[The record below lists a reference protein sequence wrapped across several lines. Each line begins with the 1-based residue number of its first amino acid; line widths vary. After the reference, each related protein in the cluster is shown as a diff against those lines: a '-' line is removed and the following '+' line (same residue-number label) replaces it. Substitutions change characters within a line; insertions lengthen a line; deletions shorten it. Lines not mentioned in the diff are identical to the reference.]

1 MAIVISDTNDKR
13 KQVNLNLQKVSL
25 TPTVQPQSGPTTRV
39 QDISPIVKQGEQFLN
54 NFKNLTKVYSQ
65 AVDVF
70 TEEGKRKANE
80 LDEEGFNKALEEIS
94 GDSFSVFGKTKAY
107 NEGLVERYFAT
118 EVPKKLQEIDAD
130 LNSNL
135 TKYGTPEEFEVASAQ
150 KLEEYFDEVRGTF
163 SENVFSSRALNAY
176 TAVTKSKFLLK
187 ANERYLEAIDAF
199 NTEEANNKAYR
210 AVSDL
215 STSSIGLSDGGLQD
229 TLTLTDNKLTVTIPE
244 AQERAKIITGSVIGE
259 IETAIKSK
267 DFVRA
272 DELLDL
278 IEDDE
283 FKINGVA
290 LFNTSNT
297 GNQIKVLRAQY
308 DEQKLIDDKN
318 FITITQPKV
327 VAELNNDLHSMSRQL
342 GEDATMDFID
352 SKLDEIDN
360 GKLTLGDEVY
370 TDERILFEARK
381 EYNSA
386 KGNTTIF
393 KTLWDDEIAKLSSTE
408 LNSYTSDILN
418 PAAIKTIVRDENMNV
433 ALFFGE
439 YTDEMNELHI
449 GKGAPTQALLEAIS
463 NVEIYKND
471 LVKDIIKEL
480 PTEGLTINEKVQF
493 VRDRLIETDF
503 QTLIKDK
510 LMSELRNIT
519 PDETQTN
526 EEIENIANLDKELIT
541 LGYDEATLKQEK
553 DALGDEYYMT
563 MSEVLKQ
570 EQAEVNPYKYSNGQ
584 IETQGVTFG
593 GRFNS
598 FYAADKRFES
608 SENKL
613 KEHNEL
619 ISKLEGRSLFK
630 FYNFNFA
637 DRYTYEINTLGIDGN
652 YDEKIKAHS
661 KLSETLGILGLSSN
675 DLLRGNIT
683 GTSHSVRY
691 PTPPTKFNIE
701 NQFKNRGSQ
710 YNFGVIG
717 IRLNDSYSNT
727 VKAIEAYENDNT
739 NVDSTMKAIAD
750 KYGIDVSELY
760 ALQRQY
766 FEQNGYLK

>member
-493 VRDRLIETDF
+493 VRDRLIEMEF

-519 PDETQTN
+519 PDETQANEQIEIIADLKAKGYTKDEIDQIKFTEGNNFVPAATEALRREEAEDSYYNIGSDGNVSTRGLFVNDRYASFLEAN
-526 EEIENIANLDKELIT
+526 EEGAFI
-541 LGYDEATLKQEK
+541 
-553 DALGDEYYMT
+553 
-563 MSEVLKQ
+563 
-570 EQAEVNPYKYSNGQ
+570 
-584 IETQGVTFG
+584 
-593 GRFNS
+593 
-598 FYAADKRFES
+598 S

-613 KEHNEL
+613 EE
-619 ISKLEGRSLFK
+619 
-630 FYNFNFA
+630 
-637 DRYTYEINTLGIDGN
+637 
-652 YDEKIKAHS
+652 HS
-661 KLSETLGILGLSSN
+661 KVAKKINNKGLG
-675 DLLRGNIT
+675 
-683 GTSHSVRY
+683 
-691 PTPPTKFNIE
+691 
-701 NQFKNRGSQ
+701 
-710 YNFGVIG
+710 NF
-717 IRLNDSYSNT
+717 LF
-727 VKAIEAYENDNT
+727 
-739 NVDSTMKAIAD
+739 
-750 KYGIDVSELY
+750 
-760 ALQRQY
+760 Y
-766 FEQNGYLK
+766 FI

>member
-70 TEEGKRKANE
+70 TEEGKRKASE

-130 LNSNL
+130 LKSNL
-135 TKYGTPEEFEVASAQ
+135 TQYGTPEEFEAASAQ
-150 KLEEYFDEVRGTF
+150 KLEEYFDEVRDTF

-187 ANERYLEAIDAF
+187 ANEGYLEAIDAF

-215 STSSIGLSDGGLQD
+215 ATSSIGLSDGGLQD

-259 IETAIKSK
+259 IGTAIKSK

-290 LFNTSNT
+290 LFNTAST

-308 DEQKLIDDKN
+308 NEQKLIDDKN

-342 GEDATMDFID
+342 GEDATMDFIE
-352 SKLDEIDN
+352 SKLNEIDD

-381 EYNSA
+381 QYNSA

-408 LNSYTSDILN
+408 LDSYTSDILN

-471 LVKDIIKEL
+471 LVKDILKEL

-493 VRDRLIETDF
+493 VRDRLIEMEF

-519 PDETQTN
+519 PDETQANEQIEIIADLKAKGYTKDEIDQIKFTEGNNFVPAATEALRREEAEDSYYNIGSDGNVSTRGLFVNDRYASFLEAN
-526 EEIENIANLDKELIT
+526 EEGAFI
-541 LGYDEATLKQEK
+541 
-553 DALGDEYYMT
+553 
-563 MSEVLKQ
+563 
-570 EQAEVNPYKYSNGQ
+570 
-584 IETQGVTFG
+584 
-593 GRFNS
+593 
-598 FYAADKRFES
+598 S

-613 KEHNEL
+613 EEH
-619 ISKLEGRSLFK
+619 SKVAKKINNKGLGNFLF
-630 FYNFNFA
+630 YSI
-637 DRYTYEINTLGIDGN
+637 INTRLGDFR
-652 YDEKIKAHS
+652 EKSNGYTKIMK
-661 KLSETLGILGLSSN
+661 TIQTVGIN
-675 DLLRGNIT
+675 QDDLLNGKIIATPNDTNGMLYMQADPNNGRVNIHT
-683 GTSHSVRY
+683 LIAQKRISFDTFGIQLNKS
-691 PTPPTKFNIE
+691 
-701 NQFKNRGSQ
+701 FKKTIQ
-710 YNFGVIG
+710 
-717 IRLNDSYSNT
+717 
-727 VKAIEAYENDNT
+727 AIEAFEADFT
-739 NVDSTMKAIAD
+739 VDSTMKAIAD

>member
-493 VRDRLIETDF
+493 VRDRLIEMEF

-519 PDETQTN
+519 PDETQANEQIEIIADLKAKGYTKDEIDQIKFTEGNNFVPAATEALRREEAEDSYYNIGSDGNVSTRGLFVNDRYASFLEAN
-526 EEIENIANLDKELIT
+526 EEGAFI
-541 LGYDEATLKQEK
+541 
-553 DALGDEYYMT
+553 
-563 MSEVLKQ
+563 
-570 EQAEVNPYKYSNGQ
+570 
-584 IETQGVTFG
+584 
-593 GRFNS
+593 
-598 FYAADKRFES
+598 S

-613 KEHNEL
+613 EEH
-619 ISKLEGRSLFK
+619 SKVAKKINNKGLGNFLF
-630 FYNFNFA
+630 YSI
-637 DRYTYEINTLGIDGN
+637 INTRLGDFR
-652 YDEKIKAHS
+652 EKSNGYTKIMK
-661 KLSETLGILGLSSN
+661 TIQTVGIN
-675 DLLRGNIT
+675 QDDLLNGKIIATPNDTNGMLYMQADPNNGRVNIHT
-683 GTSHSVRY
+683 LIAQKRISFDTFGIQLNKS
-691 PTPPTKFNIE
+691 
-701 NQFKNRGSQ
+701 FKKTIQ
-710 YNFGVIG
+710 
-717 IRLNDSYSNT
+717 
-727 VKAIEAYENDNT
+727 AIEAFEADFT
-739 NVDSTMKAIAD
+739 VDSTMKAIAD